1 MGKVAKKTSKTIC
14 KTCPINRNLRESTIR
29 NRKLPNDAASVQI
42 KMQLRSKQNVDQNKK
57 DKLQKGNF

>member
-1 MGKVAKKTSKTIC
+1 MGKVAKKTGKTIC
-14 KTCPINRNLRESTIR
+14 KNSPIKRNLRESTIR

>member
-14 KTCPINRNLRESTIR
+14 KTSPINRNLRESTIR

>member
-1 MGKVAKKTSKTIC
+1 MRKVAKKTSKIIC
-14 KTCPINRNLRESTIR
+14 KTSPINRNLRESTIR